1 MYVQKYIFEDLKSI
15 GKNGLIVEPAFIH
28 GLNSIGLKE
37 RVELILRG
45 QNLDDVRS
53 VSMDGSAFDSN
64 QHYSV

>member
-28 GLNSIGLKE
+28 GLNSTGLKE
-37 RVELILRG
+37 RIELILGG
-45 QNLDDVRS
+45 QNLDDIRS